1 MPRLLGAN
9 VSIRYVASFILVLGL
24 IGSAGL
30 ADDAVDASRRLE
42 YELDTIESRARAKPV
57 PKLSDRSVGSDLSVS
72 RQRLRTLKT
81 TNPNARS
88 TPLLERQLHRVD
100 RSRRARRR

>member
-9 VSIRYVASFILVLGL
+9 VSIRYVASLTLVLGL
-24 IGSAGL
+24 IGSASL
-30 ADDAVDASRRLE
+30 ADDAADAGRRLE
-42 YELDTIESRARAKPV
+42 YELDTIESRARVRPV
-57 PKLSDRSVGSDLSVS
+57 PKLSDRSVGSDLNVT

-100 RSRRARRR
+100 RPLRARRR